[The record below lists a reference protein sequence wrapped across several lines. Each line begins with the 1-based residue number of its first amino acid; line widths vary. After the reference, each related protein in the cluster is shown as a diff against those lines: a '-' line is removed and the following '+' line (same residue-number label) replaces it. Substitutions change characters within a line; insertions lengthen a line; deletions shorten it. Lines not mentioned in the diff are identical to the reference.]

1 MKYFIILAVSL
12 FFIPAVSYAQL
23 DDLLNK
29 VKNKVEDK
37 ANQET
42 DEAIDKTVDDA
53 VDDVKN
59 GNKKE
64 EQQQDEEVTEE
75 QNNENTEV
83 NENKTSDTKTKEVK
97 LETYSKYDFIPGE
110 QVIFYEDFSQDNV
123 GDFPAKW
130 NTNASGEVVTM
141 NKYPGK
147 WFAPSLNGVTYPEF
161 NAVLPENYTIEF
173 DVVFAVQETGNFP
186 PLLLSVYEA
195 EDEPM
200 DALVP
205 GKGGFQFTFNHY
217 DIATFNWKD
226 QQYGT
231 IDNHI
236 LTNHLEKNFGKIVG
250 VSIWV
255 QKQRARVYLDENK
268 IVDIPRLVYPDLKM
282 NRIRLYEGTDVEG
295 KFYISNFRVAVGAPD
310 MRSKLI
316 TEGKLVTRGILFD
329 SGSDKIKPESYGT
342 LKEIANV
349 LKENSGVKVQIVGHT
364 DADGNDASNL
374 DLSKRRALSVKTS
387 LVSDFGIEES
397 RMTTDG
403 KGESVPVAD
412 NNTSEGKANN
422 RRVEFIKK

>member
-236 LTNHLEKNFGKIVG
+236 LTNHLEKNFGKIVR

>member
-83 NENKTSDTKTKEVK
+83 NENKISDTKTKEFK

>member
-1 MKYFIILAVSL
+1 IILAVSL

-83 NENKTSDTKTKEVK
+83 NENKISDTKTKEFK